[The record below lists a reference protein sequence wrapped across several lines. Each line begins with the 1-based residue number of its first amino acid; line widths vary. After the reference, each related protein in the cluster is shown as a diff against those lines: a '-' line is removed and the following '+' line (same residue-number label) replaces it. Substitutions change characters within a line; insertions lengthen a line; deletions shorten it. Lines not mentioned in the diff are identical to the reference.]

1 MFQRLDRSLLPVLIR
16 VEELAMPSHDPVNIL
31 IVDDDPEVRALL
43 REFFEL
49 EGYSVSE
56 ARDGAQMRSHFA
68 GHPVTLI
75 TLDINLPGQDGFT
88 LAREIRSTRNVPIV
102 MISGKQDPVDRV
114 VALELGADD
123 FITKPFHL
131 REVLARIRAVLRRYQ
146 PDNNDREVTG
156 ASPPNDAL
164 AFDGFMLSRARRELT
179 DSHGGVIELTA
190 AEFNLL
196 SLFVAHPARV
206 MSRDHIMDRLK
217 GNEWSPFDRSIDTL
231 VARLRKKIEGDT
243 DHPRIIKT
251 VRGVGY
257 VFAADVRKT

>member
-1 MFQRLDRSLLPVLIR
+1 MAP
-16 VEELAMPSHDPVNIL
+16 HDPVNIL
-31 IVDDDPEVRALL
+31 IVDDEPEVRSLL

-49 EGYSVSE
+49 EGYRVSE
-56 ARDGAQMRSHFA
+56 ARDGREMRAHIER
-68 GHPVTLI
+68 HPVTLI
-75 TLDINLPGQDGFT
+75 TLDINLPGQDGFA
-88 LAREIRSTRNVPIV
+88 LAREIRAGRNIPIV

-146 PDNNDREVTG
+146 HEE
-156 ASPPNDAL
+156 L
-164 AFDGFMLSRARRELT
+164 APQSAAPSHDDGLVFDGFTLSRARRELASL
-179 DSHGGVIELTA
+179 DGRIVDLTA

-196 SLFVAHPARV
+196 DLFVSNPSRV

-243 DHPRIIKT
+243 EHPRLIKT

-257 VFAADVRKT
+257 VFAADVRRS